1 MGIPKGLDGCLNLQF
16 SGIVVSP
23 GGTHLS
29 FRTKTLRQAERKVM
43 QTGGKNFASE
53 SLGVIVNGAIPNSA
67 L

>member
-1 MGIPKGLDGCLNLQF
+1 M
-16 SGIVVSP
+16 SP